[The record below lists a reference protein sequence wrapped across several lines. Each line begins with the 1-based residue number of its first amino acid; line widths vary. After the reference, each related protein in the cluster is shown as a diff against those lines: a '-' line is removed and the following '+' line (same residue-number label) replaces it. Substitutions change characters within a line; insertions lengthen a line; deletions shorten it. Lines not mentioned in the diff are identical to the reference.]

1 MNGLTVLG
9 LVGLIV
15 ILYLLLLELAD
26 ARRDHRARRVAAD
39 RSRHPAVCARRIGG
53 AR

>member
-1 MNGLTVLG
+1 MNGLTILG
-9 LVGLIV
+9 LVGLIA
-15 ILYLLLLELAD
+15 ILHLLVLELAD
-26 ARRDHRARRVAAD
+26 ARRDARARRVAAD

>member
-9 LVGLIV
+9 LVGLIA
-15 ILYLLLLELAD
+15 ILYLLVLELGD
-26 ARRDHRARRVAAD
+26 ARRDARARRVAAD
-39 RSRHPAVCARRIGG
+39 RSRHPAVCARRMSG